1 MDKQQFLKFDNMNIP
16 NKMTATEAVKLIKSN
31 DRVLIQG
38 GSATPQALIKAMV
51 ARAPELRNVELVHL
65 HTEGACGY
73 TAPELRESFHTNAF
87 FIGGNVRKMVGNTV
101 DYIPVFLSEIPSLF
115 RQGYMDLDV
124 VLVNVSPPD
133 KHGFCSLGVSVDI
146 VISGIEQGKKV
157 IAQINSRMPRTF
169 GDAQI
174 HLKHFDAC
182 VEIEEEIYEMSFV
195 EPSEIEKSIGKNIAE
210 IIDDGATLQMGIG
223 GIPNAVLTFLNN
235 HKNLGIHTEM
245 FSEGVIDLV
254 RNGVVNGSK
263 KKTNPYKI
271 VSGFAMGTRR
281 LYDFMDDNPEIEM
294 NDIAYVNDTS
304 IIRKNPKVTAINS
317 AIEVD
322 LTGQICA
329 DSIGQRMF
337 SGVGGQMDF
346 MRGAALSEGGKPI
359 CAITSTTGKGIS
371 KITPMLKVGA
381 GVVTTRAHA
390 RFVATEYGIA
400 ELFGRNLKQRAQAL
414 RDIAHPDHR
423 EELDKAIFDRFGSS
437 LMIK

>member
-1 MDKQQFLKFDNMNIP
+1 MKLP
-16 NKMTATEAVKLIKSN
+16 NKMTAEEAVKLIKSG

-38 GSATPQALIKAMV
+38 GSATPQALINAMV
-51 ARAPELRNVELVHL
+51 ARAPELRGVELVHL

-87 FIGGNVRKMVGNTV
+87 FIGGNIRKNIGDTA
-101 DYIPVFLSEIPSLF
+101 DYIPIFLSDIPSLF

-124 VLVNVSPPD
+124 VMVNVSPPD

-146 VISGIEQGKKV
+146 VLAGIEQGKKV
-157 IAQINSRMPRTF
+157 IAQINPLMPRTF

-174 HLKHFDAC
+174 NISNFDAC
-182 VEIEEEIYEMSFV
+182 VEIEEEIYEMKFV
-195 EPSEIEKSIGKNIAE
+195 APSETETAIGRNIAE

-223 GIPNAVLTFLNN
+223 GIPNAVLTFLHN
-235 HKNLGIHTEM
+235 HKDLGVHTEM
-245 FSEGVIDLV
+245 FAEGIVDLV
-254 RNGVVNGSK
+254 EKGIVNGSR

-294 NDIAYVNDTS
+294 RDIAYVNDTAV
-304 IIRKNPKVTAINS
+304 IRQNPSVTAINS

-329 DSIGQRMF
+329 DSIGMRMF

-359 CAITSTTGKGIS
+359 CAITSTTAKGVS
-371 KITPMLKVGA
+371 KIVPTLKPGA

-390 RFVATEYGIA
+390 RFVATEFGIA
-400 ELFGRNLKQRAQAL
+400 ELFGRSLKQRAVAL
-414 RDIAHPDHR
+414 RDVAHPDSR
-423 EELDKAIFDRFGSS
+423 EELDKAIFERFGSS
-437 LMIK
+437 LMVK

>member
-1 MDKQQFLKFDNMNIP
+1 MLNNNTMNIP
-16 NKMTATEAVKLIKSN
+16 NKMTAKEAVKLIKSG

-38 GSATPQALIKAMV
+38 GSATPQALINAMV

-73 TAPELRESFHTNAF
+73 TDPALRESFHTNAF
-87 FIGGNVRKMVGNTV
+87 FIGGNIRKHIGDTA
-101 DYIPVFLSEIPSLF
+101 DYIPIFLSDIPSLF

-124 VLVNVSPPD
+124 VMVNVSPPD

-157 IAQINSRMPRTF
+157 IAQINPLMPRTF

-182 VEIEEEIYEMSFV
+182 VEIEEEIYEMKFV
-195 EPSEIEKSIGKNIAE
+195 APSETEKAIGKNIAE

-223 GIPNAVLTFLNN
+223 GIPNAVLTFLHN
-235 HKNLGIHTEM
+235 HKNLGVHTEM
-245 FSEGVIDLV
+245 FSEGIVDLV
-254 RNGVVNGSK
+254 EKGIVNGSK

-304 IIRKNPKVTAINS
+304 VIRQNPKVTAINS

-329 DSIGQRMF
+329 DSIGPRMF

-359 CAITSTTGKGIS
+359 CAITSTTSKGVS
-371 KITPMLKVGA
+371 KITPMLKLGA

-414 RDIAHPDHR
+414 RNIAHPDHR
-423 EELDKAIFDRFGSS
+423 EELDKAIFERFGSS
-437 LMIK
+437 LMTK